1 MVYEIWEAKKGIVNG
16 QYVPILLINESS
28 FSVWWFYH
36 HSQAYILVW
45 FWPHFLH
52 SLRIISLEPN
62 RKCIQEMK
70 SRSPGRTVSEWIET
84 EEKKKK
90 NEISYRCPLPILN
103 FDCAQKIEW
112 RNERQN
118 WKADRNE
125 WKFKGTK
132 KRKNRSTFRRNN
144 LILNRIEFKITIAQR
159 MELSFFS
166 SSFTSFNTF
175 PIPQRMKEFLL
186 KCWIENWR
194 IYLFLSDLF
203 LNLSFNRFVRVVTHR
218 IAWQVPKYSSLRTRA
233 MFDRI

>member
-1 MVYEIWEAKKGIVNG
+1 MDWNG
-16 QYVPILLINESS
+16 RE
-28 FSVWWFYH
+28 
-36 HSQAYILVW
+36 
-45 FWPHFLH
+45 
-52 SLRIISLEPN
+52 
-62 RKCIQEMK
+62 
-70 SRSPGRTVSEWIET
+70 
-84 EEKKKK
+84 KKK

-186 KCWIENWR
+186 KCWIKNWR

-203 LNLSFNRFVRVVTHR
+203 LNLSFNRFVRAVTHR
-218 IAWQVPKYSSLRTRA
+218 MLARSPNTQVFVLELCSTVYNRFQMKFRNEDKNNCENSITGKPFFLKQRNRLWFKTLNPASFGKNV
-233 MFDRI
+233 FDKNFD